1 MPSISRRTL
10 LQGTGAMAVV
20 GSLSGLIPETAHAMN
35 SLGAKPELLN
45 KRAGT
50 VKYHSCLRNCA
61 DRCLMKFRVQDGRMT
76 YVSGAE
82 KQAKTG
88 TCPCVK
94 GLTYVEYTYAPD
106 RILHPMER
114 IGEKGSHKWRRITWE
129 EAWAKL
135 ITKTKEV
142 VAKYGPEAVLPY
154 SYSGNY
160 GAIGMHA
167 SGERFFNRL
176 GASYL
181 DRLVCTEAGVWGY
194 GSVQGTTDGPD
205 PDEIPNCDCYIS
217 WGFNE
222 TVSNVHGIK
231 LINQMRDKGGV
242 VLAVNPNRTP
252 ICSQADVYLQNYP
265 GSDAWVATGV
275 MKYLIAHD
283 ETIDHEFLDKCCIGA
298 DKVFE
303 KVNSVKWEDIE
314 RVTGCKRAEIEKF
327 AALYGKSKNC
337 IIRGGYGM
345 QRNYNGAR
353 MTRAIAIMH
362 ALRGMFDRPN
372 AGIIYDNVRSITGM
386 NNFDGRGNY
395 FLTGKEQ
402 HVNMTD
408 LDQALKAKNP
418 TSQNLIDNHT
428 TPPQPIKPIHL
439 FFFYNG
445 NPVAVSPNVNQV
457 IENLKRDDLYV
468 VGFDMIMTDS
478 MEYCDLVLPAS
489 TQFETD
495 DIIGDYH
502 GWFLQICEKVIEP
515 VGESMPNWDFF
526 AEWGRRMGFKD
537 QAFKDTSFDIMRQLL
552 NTKAPWYQGI
562 TLERL
567 QKEKWIKLPY
577 PSSVPVR
584 SGGKCGTESGK
595 IELYSEMMKRAG
607 FDPVIDLG
615 LCEDDMPEVEK
626 KLPFR
631 LLSPGIPQRVNS
643 SFYNVKYIRAFNA
656 YECEISPEDAQKL
669 GIKMGDRVRLT
680 NQRGEAYFIARVS
693 TRVRPGVVRTAK
705 CNWRSTNPYGKN
717 NTNTLT
723 TSRLTDMGGCSAYHS
738 TRVNVEK
745 ASGRINHDK

>member
-231 LINQMRDKGGV
+231 LINQMRDKGGI

-526 AEWGRRMGFKD
+526 AELGRRMGFKD

-693 TRVRPGVVRTAK
+693 TRVGPGVVRTAK

-745 ASGRINHDK
+745 A

>member
-35 SLGAKPELLN
+35 SQGAKPELLN

-502 GWFLQICEKVIEP
+502 GWFVQICEKVIEP
-515 VGESMPNWDFF
+515 VGESIPNWDFF
-526 AEWGRRMGFKD
+526 AEWGRRMGFKE

-552 NTKAPWYQGI
+552 NTKAPWYKDV

-745 ASGRINHDK
+745 A

>member
-372 AGIIYDNVRSITGM
+372 AGIIYDNVRRITGM

-502 GWFLQICEKVIEP
+502 GWFVQICEKVIEP
-515 VGESMPNWDFF
+515 VGESIPNWDFF
-526 AEWGRRMGFKD
+526 AEWGRRMGFKE

-552 NTKAPWYQGI
+552 NTKAPWYKDV

-745 ASGRINHDK
+745 A

>member
-142 VAKYGPEAVLPY
+142 VAKYGSEAVLPY

-515 VGESMPNWDFF
+515 VGESIPNWDFF
-526 AEWGRRMGFKD
+526 AEWGRRMGFKE

-552 NTKAPWYQGI
+552 NTKAPWYKDV

-693 TRVRPGVVRTAK
+693 TRVGPGVVRTAK

-745 ASGRINHDK
+745 A

>member
-20 GSLSGLIPETAHAMN
+20 GSLSGLIPKTAHAMN

-142 VAKYGPEAVLPY
+142 VAKYGSEAVLPY

-693 TRVRPGVVRTAK
+693 TRVGPGVVRTAK

-745 ASGRINHDK
+745 A

>member
-552 NTKAPWYQGI
+552 NTKVPWYQGI

-693 TRVRPGVVRTAK
+693 TRVGPGVVRTAK

-745 ASGRINHDK
+745 A

>member
-50 VKYHSCLRNCA
+50 IKYHSCLRNCA

-693 TRVRPGVVRTAK
+693 TRVGPGVVRTAK

-745 ASGRINHDK
+745 A

>member
-537 QAFKDTSFDIMRQLL
+537 QAVKDTSFDIMRQLL
-552 NTKAPWYQGI
+552 NTKTPWYQGI

-745 ASGRINHDK
+745 A

>member
-142 VAKYGPEAVLPY
+142 VAKYGSEAVLPY

-275 MKYLIAHD
+275 MKYSIAHD

-693 TRVRPGVVRTAK
+693 TRVGPGVVRTAK

-745 ASGRINHDK
+745 A

>member
-327 AALYGKSKNC
+327 AALYGKAKNC

-693 TRVRPGVVRTAK
+693 TRVGPGVVRTAK

-745 ASGRINHDK
+745 A

>member
-142 VAKYGPEAVLPY
+142 IAKYGPEAVLPY

-693 TRVRPGVVRTAK
+693 TRVGPGVVRTAK

-745 ASGRINHDK
+745 A

>member
-526 AEWGRRMGFKD
+526 AEWGCRMGFKD

-552 NTKAPWYQGI
+552 NTKTPWYQGI

-745 ASGRINHDK
+745 A

>member
-135 ITKTKEV
+135 ISKTKEV
-142 VAKYGPEAVLPY
+142 VAKYGSEAVLPY

-584 SGGKCGTESGK
+584 SGGRCGTESGK

-693 TRVRPGVVRTAK
+693 TRVGPGVVRTAK

-745 ASGRINHDK
+745 A

>member
-50 VKYHSCLRNCA
+50 IKYHSCLRNCA

-142 VAKYGPEAVLPY
+142 VAKYGSEAVLPY

-693 TRVRPGVVRTAK
+693 TRVGPGVVRTAK

-745 ASGRINHDK
+745 A

>member
-502 GWFLQICEKVIEP
+502 GWFVQICEKVIEP
-515 VGESMPNWDFF
+515 VGESIPNWDFF
-526 AEWGRRMGFKD
+526 AEWGRRMGFKE

-552 NTKAPWYQGI
+552 NTKAPWYKDV

-693 TRVRPGVVRTAK
+693 TRVRPGIVRTAK

-745 ASGRINHDK
+745 A

>member
-275 MKYLIAHD
+275 MKHLIAHD

-693 TRVRPGVVRTAK
+693 TRVGPGVVRTAK

-745 ASGRINHDK
+745 A

>member
-1 MPSISRRTL
+1 MPSISHRTL

-502 GWFLQICEKVIEP
+502 GWFVQICEKVIEP
-515 VGESMPNWDFF
+515 VGESIPNWDFF
-526 AEWGRRMGFKD
+526 AEWGRRMGFKE

-552 NTKAPWYQGI
+552 NTKAPWYKDV

-745 ASGRINHDK
+745 A

>member
-283 ETIDHEFLDKCCIGA
+283 ETIDHEFLYKCCIGA

-552 NTKAPWYQGI
+552 NTKTPWYQGI

-745 ASGRINHDK
+745 A

>member
-50 VKYHSCLRNCA
+50 VKYHSCLRNCV

-693 TRVRPGVVRTAK
+693 TRVGPGVVRTAK

-745 ASGRINHDK
+745 A

>member
-114 IGEKGSHKWRRITWE
+114 ISEKGSHKWRRITWE

-669 GIKMGDRVRLT
+669 SIKMGDRVRLT

-693 TRVRPGVVRTAK
+693 TRVGPGVVRTAK

-745 ASGRINHDK
+745 A

>member
-194 GSVQGTTDGPD
+194 GSVQGSTDGPD

-552 NTKAPWYQGI
+552 NTKTPWYQGI

-745 ASGRINHDK
+745 A

>member
-10 LQGTGAMAVV
+10 LQGTGAMVVV

-526 AEWGRRMGFKD
+526 AEWGRRMGFKE

-693 TRVRPGVVRTAK
+693 TRVGPGVVRTAK

-745 ASGRINHDK
+745 A

>member
-489 TQFETD
+489 TQFETN

-693 TRVRPGVVRTAK
+693 TRVGPGVVRTAK

-745 ASGRINHDK
+745 A

>member
-94 GLTYVEYTYAPD
+94 ELTYVEYTYAPD

-298 DKVFE
+298 DTVFE

-693 TRVRPGVVRTAK
+693 TRVGPGVVRTAK

-745 ASGRINHDK
+745 A

>member
-35 SLGAKPELLN
+35 SLGAQPELLN

-502 GWFLQICEKVIEP
+502 GWFVQICEKVIEP
-515 VGESMPNWDFF
+515 VGESIPNWDFF
-526 AEWGRRMGFKD
+526 AEWGRRMGFKE

-552 NTKAPWYQGI
+552 NTKAPWYKDV

-745 ASGRINHDK
+745 A

>member
-745 ASGRINHDK
+745 A

>member
-502 GWFLQICEKVIEP
+502 GWFVQICEKVIEP
-515 VGESMPNWDFF
+515 VGESIPNWDFF
-526 AEWGRRMGFKD
+526 AEWGRRMGFKE

-552 NTKAPWYQGI
+552 NTKAPWYKDV

-705 CNWRSTNPYGKN
+705 CNWRSTNPYGRN

-745 ASGRINHDK
+745 A

>member
-515 VGESMPNWDFF
+515 VGESIPNWDFF

-552 NTKAPWYQGI
+552 NTKTPWYQGI

-745 ASGRINHDK
+745 A

>member
-502 GWFLQICEKVIEP
+502 GWFLQICEKAIEP

-693 TRVRPGVVRTAK
+693 TRVGPGVVRTAK

-745 ASGRINHDK
+745 A

>member
-252 ICSQADVYLQNYP
+252 ICSQADIYLQNYP

-693 TRVRPGVVRTAK
+693 TRVGPGVVRTAK

-745 ASGRINHDK
+745 A

>member
-526 AEWGRRMGFKD
+526 AEWGRRMGFKE

-552 NTKAPWYQGI
+552 NTKAPWYKDV

-693 TRVRPGVVRTAK
+693 TRVGPGVVRTAK

-745 ASGRINHDK
+745 A

>member
-61 DRCLMKFRVQDGRMT
+61 DRCLMKFRVQDDRMT

-693 TRVRPGVVRTAK
+693 TRVGPGVVRTAK

-745 ASGRINHDK
+745 A

>member
-45 KRAGT
+45 KRTGT

-502 GWFLQICEKVIEP
+502 GWFVQICEKVIEP
-515 VGESMPNWDFF
+515 VGESIPNWDFF
-526 AEWGRRMGFKD
+526 AEWGRRMGFKE

-552 NTKAPWYQGI
+552 NTKAPWYKDV

-745 ASGRINHDK
+745 A